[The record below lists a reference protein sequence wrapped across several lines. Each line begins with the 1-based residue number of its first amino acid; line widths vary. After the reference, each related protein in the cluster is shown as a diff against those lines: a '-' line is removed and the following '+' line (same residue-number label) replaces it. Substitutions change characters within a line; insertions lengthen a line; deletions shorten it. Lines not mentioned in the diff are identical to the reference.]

1 MKILGIAGKKNS
13 GKNTL
18 SNFLHG
24 YQLRANNLIEDFSM
38 DEGGK
43 LHVTYEGGKSGLLDV
58 ERQDPQFAIWASA
71 GMWPY
76 VKSYAFAHP
85 LKEMCINLFGIPR
98 ECLYGT
104 DEQKNTVMP
113 HLLWEN
119 MPGVIS
125 TNKLQTSSLQSSYEW
140 GINELIGDIKNLGFI
155 LHEPGPMTARQFMQ
169 FLGTEVMRKM
179 YSPVWTNR
187 CLTQINDEESALAII
202 TDVRFDNEAEAILA
216 ADGKVIQLTRGI
228 TGDGHDSEKGVSS
241 HLVSS
246 VLDNANLDLVDT
258 CQNLLNIIEGY
269 GWQD

>member
-1 MKILGIAGKKNS
+1 MRILGISGKKGS

-24 YQLRANNLIEDFSM
+24 FQLRANNLVEDFSM

-104 DEQKNTVMP
+104 DEQKNTVME

-119 MPGVIS
+119 MPGVLPIF
-125 TNKLQTSSLQSSYEW
+125 KDVEYDEVY
-140 GINELIGDIKNLGFI
+140 GNLCAYGLEERVVF
-155 LHEPGPMTARQFMQ
+155 HEPGPMTAREFMQ
-169 FLGTEVMRKM
+169 FLGTEVMRKI
-179 YSPVWTNR
+179 YAPLWTNR
-187 CLTQINDEESALAII
+187 CLSLINDEESALAII
-202 TDVRFDNEAEAILA
+202 TDVRFDNEAEAILGA
-216 ADGKVIQLTRGI
+216 GGKVIKLTRGI
-228 TGDGHDSEKGVSS
+228 TGDGHDSEKGISP
-241 HLVSS
+241 HLISN

-258 CQNLLNIIEGY
+258 CQNLLQIIESY

>member
-1 MKILGIAGKKNS
+1 MKILGISGLKGS

-24 YQLRANNLIEDFSM
+24 YQLRANNLIEDFLM

-85 LKEMCINLFGIPR
+85 LKEMCVNLFNIPR

-104 DEQKNTVMP
+104 DEQKNTIMQ

-119 MPGVIS
+119 MPGVTSLLYNEWIS
-125 TNKLQTSSLQSSYEW
+125 IFDSNYNEIMIEDALKL
-140 GINELIGDIKNLGFI
+140 LG
-155 LHEPGPMTARQFMQ
+155 LVWHEPGPMTAREFMQ
-169 FLGTEVMRKM
+169 FLGTEVMRKI
-179 YSPVWTNR
+179 YAPVWTNR
-187 CLTQINDEESALAII
+187 CLNLINDEESALAII

-216 ADGKVIQLTRGI
+216 AGGKVIQLTRGI
-228 TGDGHDSEKGVSS
+228 TGDGHDSEKGVSP

>member
-1 MKILGIAGKKNS
+1 MKILGIAGRKNS

-18 SNFLHG
+18 ANFLHG

-38 DEGGK
+38 DESGK
-43 LHVTYEGGKSGLLDV
+43 LHVTYEGGKSGMLDV

-85 LKEMCINLFGIPR
+85 LKEICINLFGIPR

-104 DEQKNTVMP
+104 DEQKNTIVP
-113 HLLWEN
+113 YLLWEN
-119 MPGVIS
+119 MVFSRDYDGEFADNV
-125 TNKLQTSSLQSSYEW
+125 
-140 GINELIGDIKNLGFI
+140 
-155 LHEPGPMTARQFMQ
+155 GPMTARQFMQ
-169 FLGTEVMRKM
+169 YLGTENYRKM

-187 CLTQINDEESALAII
+187 CLNLIKDEESALAII

-216 ADGKVIQLTRGI
+216 AGGKVIQLTRGI
-228 TGDGHDSEKGVSS
+228 TGDGHTSEKGVSS
-241 HLVSS
+241 HLISS

-258 CQNLLNIIEGY
+258 CQNLLQIIEGY